1 MLEMIFVIL
10 VGLVTVSALFPRYLP
25 RVDTIRVR
33 AQQMF
38 FSSLSAVR
46 YPDAP
51 IRDALVQ
58 ESVFAHLATHMQVGD
73 ILFSHRA

>member
-1 MLEMIFVIL
+1 MIGMIFVIL
-10 VGLVTVSALFPRYLP
+10 VGLITISALFPRSLP

-33 AQQMF
+33 AQQQL

-51 IRDALVQ
+51 IRDALLQ
-58 ESVFAHLATHMQVGD
+58 EPVFAHLATHMQIGD